1 MTIGAATK
9 YAKKYANGNYGYS
22 QGSGKTDGRWSGE
35 TREPGNFDCSSF
47 CGVVAYKG
55 GFILRSVLK
64 GTFYTGNFVSKLT
77 KTGMY
82 TAISARG
89 LSLSQL
95 KAKCKEGDFLLGPGH
110 VVYCLGGG
118 KCVSFEADE
127 RGKST
132 GGKPGDQTGKEG
144 RIRDLYARS
153 RGWTHIVRPKSFAT
167 LMGPILAAKFRGKSY
182 ASAMDLLKMRAPWDG
197 PRFEELLKR
206 WDLLD
211 KGMSLNY
218 SPWKVMA
225 AGHIFVVLGSGL
237 SSEGKITKKFKAR
250 LDLVIEALE
259 ISPNSKVLITGGAPK
274 KGVTEAAA
282 GQEYLLSK
290 GVQKARIL
298 VETKSASTVGN
309 ALNST
314 PILAKFI
321 QATLVTHASH
331 ARRAQI
337 EFLAAQAKADIKV
350 NRRGGPVWSIPL
362 VINDY
367 GTGVVKPTRPVNK
380 ATREA
385 VVREVAILLGYSKQL
400 AAAL

>member
-1 MTIGAATK
+1 MTIGAATT

-22 QGSGKTDGRWSGE
+22 QGTGKKDGRWSGE
-35 TREPGNFDCSSF
+35 THEPGNFDCSSF
-47 CGVVAYKG
+47 CGVVALKG
-55 GFILRSVLK
+55 GFVKRAVLA

-89 LSLSQL
+89 LSLAQL

-110 VVYCLGGG
+110 VVYCLGNG

-144 RIRDLYARS
+144 RIRSIYARS

-167 LMGPILAAKFRGKSY
+167 LMGPVLAAKFRGKTDT
-182 ASAMDLLKMRAPWDG
+182 SAMELLKMRAPWDG
-197 PRFEELLKR
+197 PRIEEFMKR

-211 KGMSLNY
+211 KGMSLSY
-218 SPWKVMA
+218 EPWKTMP
-225 AGHIFVVLGSGL
+225 AGHVFVVLGSGL
-237 SSEGKITKKFKAR
+237 SSEGKVTKKFKAR
-250 LDLVIEALE
+250 LDLSVKALE
-259 ISPNSKVLITGGAPK
+259 LNPNSKVLISGGAPK
-274 KGVTEAAA
+274 KGVSEAVA
-282 GQEYLLSK
+282 GREYLLSK
-290 GVQKARIL
+290 GVAASRIL
-298 VETKSASTVGN
+298 IENKSASTVGN
-309 ALNST
+309 ALYST
-314 PILAKFI
+314 PILKPFS

-337 EFLAAQAKADIKV
+337 EFLAAQAKADIVV
-350 NRRGGPVWSIPL
+350 NRRGGPVWSLPL
-362 VINDY
+362 VVNDY
-367 GTGVVKPTRPVNK
+367 GTGVVKPTRAVSK

-385 VVREVAILLGYSKQL
+385 VTREVAILLGYSKQL
-400 AAAL
+400 KAAL